1 MGIGGVVMPEL
12 LVVIVATDN
21 EQRAVLQVLVDGTS
35 VARTVHTCASFPM
48 AASDP
53 VTRRVHAA
61 NPDVTL
67 VDIPADNPTL
77 AMRAIELLHQEMPE
91 AAIFAIGNLNQPQ
104 IIVNAMRAGAREFI
118 ERPTNTT
125 DMLEAFVRL
134 TTAQRRG
141 RQEGIRGKVFSII
154 NAKGGNG
161 ATTVAVNLALAL
173 QSAYGQTA
181 LVDLAP
187 LGHAALHMNLKPVFN
202 VADATRNLHRM
213 DASLLESF
221 MTRHTGG
228 LQLLAGTNVPAAV
241 DPSTAEFVRLFDMLV
256 THYRYVV
263 VDASSRFDAASRL
276 IASLSE
282 TVLLVACSDVASLW
296 SAARVQQY
304 LGETGSRERV
314 RLVLNRFRKVP
325 GFSEA
330 DAEAAV
336 GAKLIW
342 RIPNQYFAISGAI
355 DRGTPVMDQRNSEI
369 ARCFAGLAQELT
381 RNDADVKR
389 ATWSL
394 FKSV

>member
-1 MGIGGVVMPEL
+1 MPEL
-12 LVVIVATDN
+12 SVVIVATDN

-35 VARTVHTCASFPM
+35 VARTVHTCASFPV

-67 VDIPADNPTL
+67 VDIPADNPAL
-77 AMRAIELLHQEMPE
+77 ALRAIELLHQEMPE

-141 RQEGIRGKVFSII
+141 RQEGIRGKVFSVI

-173 QSAYGQTA
+173 QSSYGQTA

-221 MTRHTGG
+221 MTRHAGG

-389 ATWSL
+389 AAWSL

>member
-1 MGIGGVVMPEL
+1 MAEL
-12 LVVIVATDN
+12 SVVIVAIDN
-21 EQRAVLQVLVDGTS
+21 EQRALLQVLVDGTS
-35 VARTVHTCASFPM
+35 VARTAQTCSNFPV
-48 AASDP
+48 AAADP
-53 VTRRVHAA
+53 TVRRVRSG
-61 NPDVTL
+61 NPDVTV
-67 VDIPADNPTL
+67 VDIPAENPSL
-77 AMRAIELLHQEMPE
+77 ALRAIELLHQEMPD

-104 IIVNAMRAGAREFI
+104 VIVSAMRAGAREFI
-118 ERPTNTT
+118 ERPTTTT
-125 DMLEAFVRL
+125 DLLEAFVRL
-134 TTAQRRG
+134 SAAQRRG
-141 RQEGIRGKVFSII
+141 RQEGLRGKVFSVI

-173 QSAYGQTA
+173 QSSYGQTA
-181 LVDLAP
+181 LIDLAP

-202 VADATRNLHRM
+202 VSDATRNLHRM
-213 DASLLESF
+213 DASLLESY
-221 MTRHTGG
+221 MTRHGGG
-228 LQLLAGTNVPAAV
+228 LHLLAGSTVPAAI

-256 THYRYVV
+256 THYRYIV
-263 VDASSRFDAASRL
+263 VDASSRFDPASRL

-296 SAARVQQY
+296 SAARVHQY
-304 LGETGSRERV
+304 LGESGGRERV

-336 GAKLIW
+336 GAKLLW
-342 RIPNQYFAISGAI
+342 RVPNQYFAVSTAI

-381 RNDADVKR
+381 RNDAEVKR
-389 ATWSL
+389 AAWSL

>member
-1 MGIGGVVMPEL
+1 MAEL
-12 LVVIVATDN
+12 SVVIVATDN
-21 EQRAVLQVLVDGTS
+21 EQRAVLQVLVDGTT
-35 VARTVHTCASFPM
+35 VARTVHSCASFPV

-53 VTRRVHAA
+53 VTRRVRSA

-67 VDIPADNPTL
+67 VDIPTDNTPQAL
-77 AMRAIELLHQEMPE
+77 RAIELLHQEMPE
-91 AAIFAIGNLNQPQ
+91 AAIFAVGSLSQPQ
-104 IIVNAMRAGAREFI
+104 VIVNAMRAGAREFI
-118 ERPTNTT
+118 ERPTTTT
-125 DMLEAFVRL
+125 DLLEAFVRL
-134 TTAQRRG
+134 TTAQRRV
-141 RQEGIRGKVFSII
+141 RQEGPRGKVFSVI

-173 QSAYGQTA
+173 QAAQGHTA
-181 LVDLAP
+181 MVDMAP

-202 VADATRNLHRM
+202 VADAMRNLHRM

-221 MTRHTGG
+221 MTRHSAG

-276 IASLSE
+276 VANLSE
-282 TVLLVACSDVASLW
+282 TVLLVACTDVASLW

-325 GFSEA
+325 GFSEG

-336 GAKLIW
+336 GAKLLW
-342 RIPNQYFAISGAI
+342 RVPNQYFAVSSAI

-369 ARCFAGLAQELT
+369 ARCFAGLADELT
-381 RNDADVKR
+381 RNDVDVKR
-389 ATWSL
+389 TAWSL

>member
-1 MGIGGVVMPEL
+1 MPEL
-12 LVVIVATDN
+12 TVVIVATDN

-35 VARTVHTCASFPM
+35 VARTAHTCASFPV

-53 VTRRVHAA
+53 VTRRVRAA

-77 AMRAIELLHQEMPE
+77 ALRAIELLRQEMNE
-91 AAIFAIGNLNQPQ
+91 AAIFAVGNLNQPQ
-104 IIVNAMRAGAREFI
+104 VIVNAMRAGAREFI
-118 ERPTNTT
+118 ERPTTTT
-125 DMLEAFVRL
+125 DLLEAFVRL

-141 RQEGIRGKVFSII
+141 RQEGVRGKIFSVI

-173 QSAYGQTA
+173 QSAHSQTA
-181 LVDLAP
+181 LVDVAP
-187 LGHAALHMNLKPVFN
+187 LGHAALHLNLKPVFTA
-202 VADATRNLHRM
+202 ADATRNLYRM

-221 MTRHTGG
+221 MTRHGSG
-228 LQLLAGTNVPAAV
+228 LQLLAGTNVPATV
-241 DPSTAEFVRLFDMLV
+241 DPSTADFVRLFDMLV
-256 THYRYVV
+256 THFRYVV

-304 LGETGSRERV
+304 LAETGSPDRV

-336 GAKLIW
+336 GAKLLW

-355 DRGTPVMDQRNSEI
+355 DRGTPVMDQRTSEI
-369 ARCFAGLAQELT
+369 ARCFSGLAQELT
-381 RNDADVKR
+381 RNDVDVKR
-389 ATWSL
+389 TAWSL

>member
-1 MGIGGVVMPEL
+1 MAEL
-12 LVVIVATDN
+12 SVVIVATDS
-21 EQRAVLQVLVDGTS
+21 EQRALLQVLVDGTT
-35 VARTVHTCASFPM
+35 VARTVQSCGSFPV
-48 AASDP
+48 AAADP
-53 VTRRVHAA
+53 VVRRVRAA

-67 VDIPADNPTL
+67 VDIPGDNATPAL
-77 AMRAIELLHQEMPE
+77 RAIELLHQEMPD
-91 AAIFAIGNLNQPQ
+91 AAIFAVGNLKQPQ
-104 IIVNAMRAGAREFI
+104 VIVNAMRVGAREYV
-118 ERPTNTT
+118 ERPTTTT
-125 DMLEAFVRL
+125 DLLEAFVRL
-134 TTAQRRG
+134 TSAQRRTH
-141 RQEGIRGKVFSII
+141 QEGLRGKVFSVI

-173 QSAYGQTA
+173 QSSYGQTV

-213 DASLLESF
+213 DASLLESY
-221 MTRHTGG
+221 MTRHSGG
-228 LQLLAGTNVPAAV
+228 LQLLAGANVPAAI

-256 THYRYVV
+256 SHYRYVV

-296 SAARVQQY
+296 SAAKVHQY
-304 LGETGSRERV
+304 LGESGGRERV
-314 RLVLNRFRKVP
+314 RLVLNRFRKVA

-342 RIPNQYFAISGAI
+342 RVPNQYFAVSTAI

-389 ATWSL
+389 AAWSM

>member
-1 MGIGGVVMPEL
+1 MPEL
-12 LVVIVATDN
+12 SVVIVATDN
-21 EQRAVLQVLVDGTS
+21 EQRAVLQVLVDGTT
-35 VARTVHTCASFPM
+35 VARTVHSCATFPV
-48 AASDP
+48 ASSDT
-53 VTRRVHAA
+53 VMRRVRTA

-67 VDIPADNPTL
+67 VDIPADNPQTAL
-77 AMRAIELLHQEMPE
+77 RAIELLHQELPDG
-91 AAIFAIGNLNQPQ
+91 AIFGIGNLNQPQ
-104 IIVNAMRAGAREFI
+104 VIVNAMRAGAREFI

-125 DMLEAFVRL
+125 DLLEAFVRL
-134 TTAQRRG
+134 TAAQRRVK
-141 RQEGIRGKVFSII
+141 QEGPRGKVFSVI

-173 QSAYGQTA
+173 QAAHGQTA

-221 MTRHTGG
+221 MTRHSGG
-228 LQLLAGTNVPAAV
+228 LQLLAGANTPAAV
-241 DPSTAEFVRLFDMLV
+241 DPSTAEFVKLFDMLV

-263 VDASSRFDAASRL
+263 VDASSRFDPASRL
-276 IASLSE
+276 VANLSE

-342 RIPNQYFAISGAI
+342 RVPNQYFAVSGAI
-355 DRGTPVMDQRNSEI
+355 DRGTPIMEQRNTEI
-369 ARCFAGLAQELT
+369 ARCFSGLAQELT

-389 ATWSL
+389 DAWKL
-394 FKSV
+394 FRSV

>member
-1 MGIGGVVMPEL
+1 MPEL
-12 LVVIVATDN
+12 SVVVVATDN
-21 EQRAVLQVLVDGTS
+21 EQRTLLQVLVDGTT
-35 VARTVHTCASFPM
+35 VARTVHTCATFPV
-48 AASDP
+48 AAADP
-53 VTRRVHAA
+53 VARRVRAA

-67 VDIPADNPTL
+67 VDIPVDNPPL
-77 AMRAIELLHQEMPE
+77 ALRAIELLHQEMPD
-91 AAIFAIGNLNQPQ
+91 AAIFAIGSLTQPQ
-104 IIVNAMRAGAREFI
+104 VIVNAMRAGAREFI
-118 ERPTNTT
+118 ERPTTTT
-125 DMLEAFVRL
+125 DLLEAFVRL
-134 TTAQRRG
+134 TTAQRKN
-141 RQEGIRGKVFSII
+141 RQEGLRGKVFSVI

-187 LGHAALHMNLKPVFN
+187 LGHAALHMNLKPAFN
-202 VADATRNLHRM
+202 VADAMRNLHRM

-221 MTRHTGG
+221 MTRHSGG
-228 LQLLAGTNVPAAV
+228 MLLLAGSNVPAAI
-241 DPSTAEFVRLFDMLV
+241 DPTTAEFVRLFDMLV
-256 THYRYVV
+256 SHFRYVV

-304 LGETGSRERV
+304 LVEAGNRDRV

-330 DAEAAV
+330 DAETAV
-336 GAKLIW
+336 GAKVIW
-342 RIPNQYFAISGAI
+342 RVPNQYFAVSSAI

-369 ARCFAGLAQELT
+369 ARCFSGLAQELT
-381 RNDADVKR
+381 RNDNDVKR
-389 ATWSL
+389 TAWSL

>member
-1 MGIGGVVMPEL
+1 MAEVSVV
-12 LVVIVATDN
+12 VVATDN
-21 EQRAVLQVLVDGTS
+21 EQRTLLQVLVDGTT
-35 VARTVHTCASFPM
+35 VARTVHTCASFPV
-48 AASDP
+48 AAADP
-53 VTRRVHAA
+53 ITRRVRAA

-67 VDIPADNPTL
+67 VDIPADNPNIAL
-77 AMRAIELLHQEMPE
+77 RAVELLHQEMPE
-91 AAIFAIGNLNQPQ
+91 SAIFAIGTLNQPQ
-104 IIVNAMRAGAREFI
+104 VIVNAMRAGAREFI

-125 DMLEAFVRL
+125 DLLEAFVRL
-134 TTAQRRG
+134 ATAQRKN
-141 RQEGIRGKVFSII
+141 RQEGIRGKVFSVI

-173 QSAYGQTA
+173 QSACGQTA

-187 LGHAALHMNLKPVFN
+187 LGHAALHMNLKPAFN
-202 VADATRNLHRM
+202 VADAMRNLHRM
-213 DASLLESF
+213 DSSLLESF
-221 MTRHTGG
+221 MTRHSGG
-228 LQLLAGTNVPAAV
+228 MLLLAGSNVPAAI
-241 DPSTAEFVRLFDMLV
+241 DPTTAEFVRLFDMLV
-256 THYRYVV
+256 SHFRYVV

-304 LGETGSRERV
+304 LAESGGRDRV

-330 DAEAAV
+330 DAETAV

-342 RIPNQYFAISGAI
+342 RVPNQYFAVSSAI

-381 RNDADVKR
+381 RNDNDVKR
-389 ATWSL
+389 NAWSL

>member
-1 MGIGGVVMPEL
+1 MPEL
-12 LVVIVATDN
+12 SVVIVATDN
-21 EQRAVLQVLVDGTS
+21 EQRAVMQVLVDGTS
-35 VARTVHTCASFPM
+35 VARTVHTCASFPV

-53 VTRRVHAA
+53 VSRRVRTA

-67 VDIPADNPTL
+67 VDIPADNPQPAL
-77 AMRAIELLHQEMPE
+77 RAIELLHQEMPE
-91 AAIFAIGNLNQPQ
+91 GAIFAIGNLNQPQ

-125 DMLEAFVRL
+125 DLLEAFVRL

-141 RQEGIRGKVFSII
+141 RQEGIRGKVFSVI

-173 QSAYGQTA
+173 QSSAGQTA

-221 MTRHTGG
+221 MTRHSGG

-276 IASLSE
+276 VASLSE

-336 GAKLIW
+336 GAKLLW
-342 RIPNQYFAISGAI
+342 RIPNQYFAVSGAI

-369 ARCFAGLAQELT
+369 ARCFTGLAQELT

-389 ATWSL
+389 AAWSL

>member
-1 MGIGGVVMPEL
+1 MPEL
-12 LVVIVATDN
+12 SVVIVATDN
-21 EQRAVLQVLVDGTS
+21 EQRTVLQVLVDGTS
-35 VARTVHTCASFPM
+35 VARTVHTCTSFPLSP
-48 AASDP
+48 SDP
-53 VTRRVHAA
+53 VARRVSAA
-61 NPDVTL
+61 HPDVTL
-67 VDIPADNPTL
+67 VDIPADNAATAL
-77 AMRAIELLHQEMPE
+77 RAVELLHQEMPD

-118 ERPTNTT
+118 ERPTTTT
-125 DMLEAFVRL
+125 DLLEAFVRL
-134 TTAQRRG
+134 TAAQRRV
-141 RQEGIRGKVFSII
+141 RQEGPRGKVYSVI

-173 QSAYGQTA
+173 QSAHGQTA

-187 LGHAALHMNLKPVFN
+187 LGHAALHMNLKPVFT

-221 MTRHTGG
+221 MTRHNGG
-228 LQLLAGTNVPAAV
+228 LQLLAGTNVPAAI

-263 VDASSRFDAASRL
+263 VDASTRFDAISRL
-276 IASLSE
+276 VSNLSE
-282 TVLLVACSDVASLW
+282 CVLLVACTDVASLW
-296 SAARVQQY
+296 SAARVHQY
-304 LGETGSRERV
+304 LGETGNRDRV

-336 GAKLIW
+336 GAKLLW
-342 RIPNQYFAISGAI
+342 RVPNQYFAVSNAI
-355 DRGTPVMDQRNSEI
+355 DRGTPLMDQGHTEI
-369 ARCFAGLAQELT
+369 ARCFSGLAQELT
-381 RNDADVKR
+381 HNDIDVKR
-389 ATWSL
+389 AAWSL

>member
-1 MGIGGVVMPEL
+1 MPEL
-12 LVVIVATDN
+12 SVVIVATDA
-21 EQRAVLQVLVDGTS
+21 EQRAVLQVLVDGTT
-35 VARTVHTCASFPM
+35 VARTVHTGATFPV

-53 VTRRVHAA
+53 VMRRVRSA

-67 VDIPADNPTL
+67 VDIPADNPQL
-77 AMRAIELLHQEMPE
+77 ALRTIELLHQEMPDS
-91 AAIFAIGNLNQPQ
+91 AIFGIGNLNQPQ
-104 IIVNAMRAGAREFI
+104 VIVNAMRAGAREFI

-125 DMLEAFVRL
+125 DLLEAFVRL
-134 TTAQRRG
+134 TAAQRRV
-141 RQEGIRGKVFSII
+141 RQEGPRGKVFSVI

-173 QSAYGQTA
+173 QAAHGQTA

-221 MTRHTGG
+221 MTRHSGG
-228 LQLLAGTNVPAAV
+228 LQLLAGANVPAAV
-241 DPSTAEFVRLFDMLV
+241 DPSTAEFVKLFDMLV

-263 VDASSRFDAASRL
+263 VDASSRFDPTSRL
-276 IASLSE
+276 VANLSE

-314 RLVLNRFRKVP
+314 RLILNRFRKVP

-342 RIPNQYFAISGAI
+342 RVPNQYFAVSGAI
-355 DRGTPVMDQRNSEI
+355 DRGTPLMEQRNTEI
-369 ARCFAGLAQELT
+369 ARCFSGLAQELT
-381 RNDADVKR
+381 RNDVDVKR
-389 ATWSL
+389 AAWSL

>member
-1 MGIGGVVMPEL
+1 MPEL
-12 LVVIVATDN
+12 SVVIVATDN
-21 EQRAVLQVLVDGTS
+21 EQRALLQVLVDGTT
-35 VARTVHTCASFPM
+35 VARTAHTCASFPV
-48 AASDP
+48 AAADP
-53 VTRRVHAA
+53 VTRRVRTA

-67 VDIPADNPTL
+67 VDIPSDNPTL
-77 AMRAIELLHQEMPE
+77 ALRAIELLHQEMPDG
-91 AAIFAIGNLNQPQ
+91 AIFAIGVLNQPQ
-104 IIVNAMRAGAREFI
+104 VIVSAMRAGAREFI

-125 DMLEAFVRL
+125 DLLEAFVRL
-134 TTAQRRG
+134 TTAQRRS
-141 RQEGIRGKVFSII
+141 RQEGLRGKVFSVI

-173 QSAYGQTA
+173 QSAHGHTA
-181 LVDLAP
+181 LIDLAP
-187 LGHAALHMNLKPVFN
+187 LGHAALHMNLKPTFN
-202 VADATRNLHRM
+202 VTDATRNLHRM
-213 DASLLESF
+213 DSSLLESF
-221 MTRHTGG
+221 MTRHSGG
-228 LQLLAGTNVPAAV
+228 LQLLAGTNVPAAL
-241 DPSTAEFVRLFDMLV
+241 DPSTAEFVRLFDMMV

-263 VDASSRFDAASRL
+263 VDGSSRFDAASRL

-296 SAARVQQY
+296 SAARVHQY
-304 LGETGSRERV
+304 LGESGGRDRV

-342 RIPNQYFAISGAI
+342 RVPNQYFAVSSAI

-381 RNDADVKR
+381 RNDVDVKR
-389 ATWSL
+389 TAWSL

>member
-1 MGIGGVVMPEL
+1 MPEL
-12 LVVIVATDN
+12 SVVIVATDN

-35 VARTVHTCASFPM
+35 VARTVHTCTSFPV

-53 VTRRVHAA
+53 VSRRVRTAD
-61 NPDVTL
+61 PDVTL
-67 VDIPADNPTL
+67 IDIPVDNPAL
-77 AMRAIELLHQEMPE
+77 ALRAIELLHQEMPD

-118 ERPTNTT
+118 ERPTTTT
-125 DMLEAFVRL
+125 DLLEAFVRL
-134 TTAQRRG
+134 TSAQRRG
-141 RQEGIRGKVFSII
+141 RQEGVRGKVFSVI

-173 QSAYGQTA
+173 QAASGQTA

-187 LGHAALHMNLKPVFN
+187 LGHAALHMNLKPVFT
-202 VADATRNLHRM
+202 VADATRNLHRL

-221 MTRHTGG
+221 MTRHGGG
-228 LQLLAGTNVPAAV
+228 LQLLAGTTVPATA

-256 THYRYVV
+256 THFRYVV
-263 VDASSRFDAASRL
+263 VDTSSRFDAASRL

-304 LGETGSRERV
+304 LGESGTRDRV

-336 GAKLIW
+336 GAKLLW
-342 RIPNQYFAISGAI
+342 RIPNQYFAVSGSI
-355 DRGTPVMDQRNSEI
+355 DRGTPVMDQRSSEM

-389 ATWSL
+389 AAWSL

>member
-1 MGIGGVVMPEL
+1 M
-12 LVVIVATDN
+12 
-21 EQRAVLQVLVDGTS
+21 LQVLVDGTS
-35 VARTVHTCASFPM
+35 VARTAHTCASFPV

-53 VTRRVHAA
+53 VARRVRAA

-67 VDIPADNPTL
+67 IDIPADNPTPAL
-77 AMRAIELLHQEMPE
+77 RAIELLHQEMPD
-91 AAIFAIGNLNQPQ
+91 AAIFAIGVLNQPQ
-104 IIVNAMRAGAREFI
+104 VIVNAMRAGAREFV

-125 DMLEAFVRL
+125 DLLEAFVRL
-134 TTAQRRG
+134 TTAQRRV
-141 RQEGIRGKVFSII
+141 RSEGVRGKVFSVI

-173 QSAYGQTA
+173 QTAHGQTA

-213 DASLLESF
+213 DSSLLESF
-221 MTRHTGG
+221 MTRHNGG
-228 LQLLAGTNVPAAV
+228 LHLLAGSTVPAAI

-276 IASLSE
+276 IANLSE
-282 TVLLVACSDVASLW
+282 TVLLVACTDVASLW
-296 SAARVQQY
+296 SAARIQQY

-336 GAKLIW
+336 GSKLLW
-342 RIPNQYFAISGAI
+342 RVPNQYFAVSTAI
-355 DRGTPVMDQRNSEI
+355 DRGTPVMDQRSSEI

-381 RNDADVKR
+381 RNDLNTKR
-389 ATWSL
+389 EAWSI